1 MKSLIMEKSFNQTAS
16 KVPPLEGFREAYTL
30 HLADNSLILGQRNS
44 EWCGHGPVLEQDIAI
59 TNISLDLIG
68 QARNFYQYA
77 AHLTNNSKKSESTN
91 ASSPLERASPDLSGG
106 FGGEVNEDSLA
117 YLRKEREFN
126 NCLLVE
132 QLNGDWAQT
141 MLRQFFFSQ
150 YQYLLFEQLQTC
162 NDKQLAAIAEK
173 SLKEVT
179 YHLRWS
185 SEWVIRLGDG
195 TEESHQRMIKAIDE
209 LWRYTGE
216 LFEPAEYETQA
227 ANDGIGVDI
236 SKLKDVWM
244 AKVQEIFSEAT
255 LLIPP
260 KTFMQTG
267 GKKGKHTEHL
277 GYILAEL
284 QYLQRAYPGCEW

>member
-1 MKSLIMEKSFNQTAS
+1 MNLQNIIDYS
-16 KVPPLEGFREAYTL
+16 L
-30 HLADNSLILGQRNS
+30 HLADNSLVLGQRNA

-77 AHLTNNSKKSESTN
+77 ATLINNQN
-91 ASSPLERASPDLSGG
+91 AIKVSPPASGG
-106 FGGEVNEDSLA
+106 DSEGASEDSLA
-117 YLRKEREFN
+117 YLRKEREYK

-132 QLNGDWAQT
+132 QPNGDWAQT
-141 MLRQFFFSQ
+141 ILRQFFFSQ
-150 YQYLLFEQLQTC
+150 YQYLLFDQLQFS
-162 NDKQLAAIAEK
+162 NDRQLAAIAEK

-209 LWRYTGE
+209 LWRYSGE
-216 LFEPAEYETQA
+216 MFEAVDYEVQST
-227 ANDGIGVDI
+227 NDGTGVDV
-236 SKLKDVWM
+236 SKLKDFWVV
-244 AKVQEIFSEAT
+244 KVKEVFSEAT

-267 GKKGKHTEHL
+267 GKDGKHTEHL
-277 GYILAEL
+277 GYILTEL
-284 QYLQRAYPGCEW
+284 QYMQRTYPGCEW